1 MLENRLIEEIETM
14 ERDWNIYS
22 NLFCYEG
29 CVFSQS
35 GDDGFSMKHW
45 KLD

>member
-1 MLENRLIEEIETM
+1 MLENRSIEEIETM

-22 NLFCYEG
+22 NLVYNEG

-35 GDDGFSMKHW
+35 GDDGFLSRLEK
-45 KLD
+45 